1 MQAIQSILVPVN
13 FSELSANAYVF
24 ALKLGS
30 YLSADVS
37 LLNCVPPA
45 VAAPD
50 HGPFNVNFVA
60 DLQSEA
66 EARMEGFIEEG
77 ASRAAITSGYHPQVT
92 SFIKL
97 GDLRAVLRDQVAKL
111 GIDLIVMGTHGRGD
125 GWDDLLGTNA
135 SFVLSK
141 APCPL
146 LVVPEGVAF
155 TPPENICF
163 ATDLQ
168 HVDAFYT
175 IRLLE
180 LLKAYHPTVNFLH
193 VRTKKEEDLSFDMEM
208 LQNALN
214 RPDLDVKTNFD
225 TIKNEEIAP
234 AIFQYANEKHCDL
247 VIMSRPE
254 RSWFERLFSRSNTRL
269 AAMVADRPL
278 LVFSPQDLREV
289 AKDDAA
295 EQKMNDSYA

>member
-13 FSELSANAYVF
+13 FSLLSANAFDY
-24 ALKLGS
+24 ALKLGN
-30 YLSADVS
+30 YLSADVT

-45 VAAPD
+45 IAAPD
-50 HGPFNVNFVA
+50 NGPFNVNFVA
-60 DLQSEA
+60 DLQSQA
-66 EARMEGFIEEG
+66 EERMTDFIEEG
-77 ASRAAITSGYHPQVT
+77 VFRAAITNGYHPQVT

-97 GDLRAVLRDQVAKL
+97 GDLRAVLRDQVAKQ

-146 LVVPEGVAF
+146 LVVPEDVKF
-155 TPPENICF
+155 SKPENICF

-175 IRLLE
+175 VRLLD
-180 LLKAYHPTVNFLH
+180 LLKSYHPTVNFLH
-193 VRTKKEEDLSFDMEM
+193 VRTDKEENVSFDLEM
-208 LQNALN
+208 LRNSLN
-214 RPDLDVKTNFD
+214 RPDLDITANFD
-225 TIKNEEIAP
+225 TIKNEEVAP
-234 AIFQYANEKHCDL
+234 AIFQYARDKDCDL

-254 RSWFERLFSRSNTRL
+254 RSWFERLFSWSTTRL

-278 LVFSPQDLREV
+278 LVFSPQDLRE
-289 AKDDAA
+289 APGDASQ
-295 EQKMNDSYA
+295 ETMNDSYA